1 VPKSPGF
8 PAGALRFFGRRRGTF
23 GCIRAFAA
31 RQRATGLILGTVA
44 IAAVSLVIAALDG
57 VVDPV
62 GLTALYLL
70 AIVPVAI
77 GWGFLPAGVVTVA
90 AFLTYAYF
98 FAPPVHSFNVDDPD
112 TAAALVIS
120 LVTAYVVSALARR
133 AAERARDAQ
142 LRAEEAERA
151 GEELHELADE
161 QEALRRVATLV
172 AQGGPTGEVLE
183 AVTREVGLQC
193 AADLARMERFEPD
206 GTVTAVAAWSRSGEG
221 HLAVGTRFA
230 LEGASIAAQVRE
242 SGRPARVDSF
252 VGASGPIARE
262 AQAVGIRSSVGCP
275 IVVGGQIWGVIAA
288 STTRASP
295 FERDTESRIA
305 DFTELAATAI
315 ANAEAR
321 DELRRVADEQAA
333 LREVAT
339 LVAEAA
345 PPGVV
350 FAAVAEEAGKL
361 LSAGATALSRFD
373 SDEMLTIM
381 ASWSPTGHQIP
392 QGTRHRMDEASVPK
406 RVRDTGR
413 PARVDH
419 HDSKR
424 GARLWGPG
432 LELRSIVA
440 VPITVEGGLWG
451 VMVVASTGDDPPPPG
466 TEDRLS
472 GFTELV
478 ATAIADTQSRAE
490 LQASRARI
498 VATADETRRRI
509 ERDLH
514 DGAQQRLV
522 SLALELRGAQA
533 RVPPELPELATDLDQ
548 VAAEITEV
556 LDELREMSRGL
567 HPPILAKGGLEPA
580 LKTLARRSTIPV
592 DLDVRTEGR
601 LPQSIEV
608 GAYYVVSEAL
618 TNAAKH
624 AQASSV
630 TVDVDRADGVLNV
643 SVRDDGV
650 GGADFSGGSGLVG
663 LKDRVEAL
671 GGRIRVDSARDG
683 GTAVQVE
690 LPLSADV
697 HPSR

>member
-1 VPKSPGF
+1 
-8 PAGALRFFGRRRGTF
+8 
-23 GCIRAFAA
+23 
-31 RQRATGLILGTVA
+31 
-44 IAAVSLVIAALDG
+44 
-57 VVDPV
+57 
-62 GLTALYLL
+62 
-70 AIVPVAI
+70 
-77 GWGFLPAGVVTVA
+77 
-90 AFLTYAYF
+90 
-98 FAPPVHSFNVDDPD
+98 
-112 TAAALVIS
+112 
-120 LVTAYVVSALARR
+120 
-133 AAERARDAQ
+133 
-142 LRAEEAERA
+142 
-151 GEELHELADE
+151 
-161 QEALRRVATLV
+161 
-172 AQGGPTGEVLE
+172 VLE

-206 GTVTAVAAWSRSGEG
+206 ETVTAVAAWSRSGET
-221 HLAVGTRFA
+221 HLAVGTPFA

-242 SGRPARVDSF
+242 SGRPTRVDSF

-275 IVVGGQIWGVIAA
+275 IVVGGRTWGVIAA
-288 STTRASP
+288 STTHAAP
-295 FERDTESRIA
+295 FQRDTESRIA

-315 ANAEAR
+315 ANTEAR
-321 DELRRVADEQAA
+321 EELRRVADEQAA
-333 LREVAT
+333 LGRVAT

-361 LSAGATALSRFD
+361 LSAGATVMSRLD
-373 SDEMLTIM
+373 SDDMLTVM

-392 QGTRHRMDEASVPK
+392 QGVRQPIDAARATKM
-406 RVRDTGR
+406 VRDTGR
-413 PARVDH
+413 PARIDH
-419 HDSKR
+419 HDPQS
-424 GARLWGPG
+424 GAGLWEPG
-432 LELRSIVA
+432 FEVRSVVA

-451 VMVVASTGDDPPPPG
+451 VMTLASTGDDPPPPG
-466 TEDRLS
+466 SEERLS

-478 ATAIADTQSRAE
+478 ATAIANTESRAE
-490 LQASRARI
+490 LKASRARV

-533 RVPPELPELATDLDQ
+533 RVPPELPELVRGLDKI
-548 VAAEITEV
+548 AAEITEV

-580 LKTLARRSTIPV
+580 LKTLARRSAVPV
-592 DLDVRTEGR
+592 DLDIRTEGR

-624 AQASSV
+624 AHASSV
-630 TVDVDRADGVLNV
+630 AVDVDRTDGVLSV

-650 GGADFSGGSGLVG
+650 GGADFAGGSGLVG

-683 GTAVQVE
+683 GTAIQVE
-690 LPLSADV
+690 LPLSAAPELATSDDV
-697 HPSR
+697 HLSQ